1 MLPLSAQEQGERP
14 LIELNRTVL
23 SRVKHSLDRGDTE
36 FLPAYR
42 QLIAD
47 VDKLLTKGPYSVM
60 DKKQVPPS
68 GDKHDYVS
76 QGPYWWP
83 DPTKADGLPYI
94 RKDGLVNPEYYE

>member
-47 VDKLLTKGPYSVM
+47 VDKLLTKGP
-60 DKKQVPPS
+60 
-68 GDKHDYVS
+68 
-76 QGPYWWP
+76 
-83 DPTKADGLPYI
+83 
-94 RKDGLVNPEYYE
+94 